1 MRYHEASMEHP
12 AHILPLSRLRPDR
25 TAWGGEARARMRPWG
40 ITITDIA
47 MHMGVS
53 RQYVWQ
59 VLYDRTPVSD
69 EKREEVSR
77 VIDELVRRLRSGASF
92 GRRLKGARIGA
103 GMTLRQV
110 AERIGYSWVAVER
123 WEKDV
128 CLPKPGVL
136 WHLRHI
142 YGVGEDWLP
151 ADARA
156 MQHANG

>member
-1 MRYHEASMEHP
+1 MELTTP
-12 AHILPLSRLRPDR
+12 IIPLAKRQDIRSDTWSADTR
-25 TAWGGEARARMRPWG
+25 TRMRPWG
-40 ITITDIA
+40 ITITELA
-47 MHMGVS
+47 MNLGVS

-59 VLYDRTPVSD
+59 VLYGKIPVSEAKKIEISTSIERMVFD
-69 EKREEVSR
+69 RQW
-77 VIDELVRRLRSGASF
+77 GASF
-92 GRRLKGARIGA
+92 GQRLRGARIGA

-110 AERIGYSWVAVER
+110 AGVIGYSWVAVER

-151 ADARA
+151 GDSIAAVSA
-156 MQHANG
+156 HQANG

>member
-1 MRYHEASMEHP
+1 MERTTP
-12 AHILPLSRLRPDR
+12 IIPLAERQILR
-25 TAWGGEARARMRPWG
+25 TDNWSADARTSMRPWG
-40 ITITDIA
+40 ITITDLA
-47 MHMGVS
+47 MNLGVS

-59 VLYDRTPVSD
+59 VLYGKIPVSEAKKSEISASIERMIFD
-69 EKREEVSR
+69 RQF
-77 VIDELVRRLRSGASF
+77 GASF
-92 GRRLKGARIGA
+92 GQRLRGARVGA

-110 AERIGYSWVAVER
+110 AEMIGYSWVAVER

-151 ADARA
+151 GDFVAALPPHQA
-156 MQHANG
+156 TG